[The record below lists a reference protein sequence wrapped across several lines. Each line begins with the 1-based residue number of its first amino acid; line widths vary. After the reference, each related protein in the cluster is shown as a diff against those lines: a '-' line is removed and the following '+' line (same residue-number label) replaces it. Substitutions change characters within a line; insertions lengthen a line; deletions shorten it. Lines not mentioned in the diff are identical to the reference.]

1 MELSNQEIMEKINE
15 ARNFQKLGK
24 FKEAEKVY
32 SDSLINNGNS
42 FDLIFSYALF
52 SKDLKNFILAKRLL
66 VNLTKKF
73 PLKIRPYI
81 LISDILIIENRLL
94 EAEQVLLLARNIDP
108 RNSDLLYNFSRL
120 YWSGKN
126 FELALKK
133 LDLLAEECW
142 MIGDNLIADILGGK
156 KCGLTTL
163 YKYES
168 KDETKIFNI
177 IPDASFN
184 AYGDILN
191 LLKKIQFNNN

>member
-1 MELSNQEIMEKINE
+1 VRELLDVLNNLNIQTAIITDLNSQIQFRKIIFFGLEQYFDYVVTSEE
-15 ARNFQKLGK
+15 AGCDKP
-24 FKEAEKVY
+24 
-32 SDSLINNGNS
+32 
-42 FDLIFSYALF
+42 
-52 SKDLKNFILAKRLL
+52 SKA
-66 VNLTKKF
+66 
-73 PLKIRPYI
+73 P
-81 LISDILIIENRLL
+81 
-94 EAEQVLLLARNIDP
+94 
-108 RNSDLLYNFSRL
+108 
-120 YWSGKN
+120 

-133 LDLLAEECW
+133 LNLNPNECW
-142 MIGDNLIADILGGK
+142 MIGDNLNADILGGK